1 MISGSELP
9 GKADLVD
16 RAGIIRLADL
26 ARGQSAIPL
35 IVNPAAGRGA
45 GARLASWLRETRPME
60 PPFEVYCSRSLD
72 DARDIAREMAARG
85 CPLVVAAGGDGTAA
99 AVADA
104 IGGSA
109 TNMALLPVGTGNDLA
124 RHLGLPLRPGPALS
138 ALLSMASVP
147 VDLGRAGSRPF
158 LVAAGIGFDAAVAR
172 SVNEQ
177 PRWLR
182 GSLAYA
188 VAVLSTLR
196 SYQPTLLH
204 ISVDGVTHEY
214 LAYMAAIA
222 NIRTYG
228 GGMRIAPNASMRDG
242 LLDVCVVKALPRW
255 RFLMAAGSVYRGAHV
270 RHPAVHMFRGRTI
283 RIQSEPP
290 APVVLDGEL
299 AGATPVELTVEPG
312 GIRLAIQSPY
322 DSI

>member
-1 MISGSELP
+1 
-9 GKADLVD
+9 
-16 RAGIIRLADL
+16 
-26 ARGQSAIPL
+26 
-35 IVNPAAGRGA
+35 
-45 GARLASWLRETRPME
+45 
-60 PPFEVYCSRSLD
+60 
-72 DARDIAREMAARG
+72 
-85 CPLVVAAGGDGTAA
+85 
-99 AVADA
+99 
-104 IGGSA
+104 
-109 TNMALLPVGTGNDLA
+109 
-124 RHLGLPLRPGPALS
+124 
-138 ALLSMASVP
+138 MASVP
-147 VDLGRAGSRPF
+147 VDLGRAAGRPF

-196 SYQPTLLH
+196 TYQPTLLH
-204 ISVDGVTHEY
+204 ISVDGVTQEH
-214 LAYMAAIA
+214 LAYMAAVA

-228 GGMRIAPNASMRDG
+228 GGMRIAPNASIRDG
-242 LLDVCVVKALPRW
+242 MLDVCVVQALPRW
-255 RFLMAAGSVYRGAHV
+255 RFLLAAGSVYRGAHV
-270 RHPAVHMFRGRTI
+270 RHPAVRMYRGRTI

-299 AGATPVELTVEPG
+299 AGATPVELSVEPG